1 MPKIIHDKNKCI
13 GCQAC
18 VAVCSKFFQMDNEDG
33 KTMLVFN
40 GKKVKYNEN
49 NIAELEVD
57 KLDCAEEAQA
67 VCPTG
72 AIKIEK

>member
-18 VAVCSKFFQMDNEDG
+18 VAVCNKFFQYDESDG

-40 GKKVKYNEN
+40 GKKVQYNEN
-49 NIAELEVD
+49 GVAEIEVEN
-57 KLDCAEEAQA
+57 LDCAEEAVA

-72 AIKIEK
+72 AIEVKK